1 MAAVG
6 RECRENLFVFRQLFS
21 HFSHFDLCKGS
32 ILLPLNLITA
42 HVASLVVLKS
52 SADIHARG
60 CNVIHSLVIRLN
72 IAVMGIR
79 LL

>member
-6 RECRENLFVFRQLFS
+6 RECRENLFVFRQL
-21 HFSHFDLCKGS
+21 FSHFDLCKGS